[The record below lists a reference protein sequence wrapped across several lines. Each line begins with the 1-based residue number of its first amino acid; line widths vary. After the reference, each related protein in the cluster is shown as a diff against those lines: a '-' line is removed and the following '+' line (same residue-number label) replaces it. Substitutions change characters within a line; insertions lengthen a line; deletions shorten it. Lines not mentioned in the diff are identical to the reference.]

1 MHSPVPV
8 PRWQVASARASFKGA
23 PLRFM
28 PNALLQ
34 PLKRVRYLNTVRSF
48 WSPEADVMV
57 ALIEEGDYVLDLGA
71 YVGWYTRVLS
81 QAHLP
86 RGHTERFAPSRIS
99 QEVDARPG
107 ECRYARPDHDLDA
120 IAQTCFHTR
129 LNVEEHLDVVS

>member
-1 MHSPVPV
+1 
-8 PRWQVASARASFKGA
+8 VASARASFKGA
-23 PLRFM
+23 LLRFM

-57 ALIEEGDYVLDLGA
+57 AIIEEGDYVLDLGA

-99 QEVDARPG
+99 QEVDAR
-107 ECRYARPDHDLDA
+107 ARANAGTPALITISMLSRNSSPSA
-120 IAQTCFHTR
+120 PT
-129 LNVEEHLDVVS
+129 VVDTMALP